1 MLQFISVKD
10 YKNEEFWNS
19 LTHFI
24 GVILTVLGTPL
35 LFYFD
40 NKFTSLSTL
49 SIILFSFGLFFVYSS
64 SSVYHFVINPRLKKR
79 FQILD
84 HISIYYLILGSYAPV
99 CLITLYE
106 YSGINI
112 FIVVLTLSIV
122 GTLKK
127 LFFTGRF
134 KIISLL
140 LYLAMGWLIVV
151 EINLLFELLDSEAE
165 LLLIIGGLSYTIGII
180 FYTLD
185 KIKYFH
191 SIWHLFVLTGSVLHY
206 LLIVLYLSLI
216 HI

>member
-64 SSVYHFVINPRLKKR
+64 SSVYHFVINPRLNKR

-112 FIVVLTLSIV
+112 FLAVLTLSIV
-122 GTLKK
+122 GTMKK

-206 LLIVLYLSLI
+206 LMIVLYI
-216 HI
+216 V

>member
-1 MLQFISVKD
+1 MQFVSLKD
-10 YKNEEFWNS
+10 YRNEELWNGI
-19 LTHFI
+19 THFI
-24 GVILTVLGTPL
+24 GVILTFLGVPL

-49 SIILFSFGLFFVYSS
+49 SIILFSFGLFLVYSS
-64 SSVYHFVINPRLKKR
+64 SSVYHFALKPSLKKT

-84 HISIYYLILGSYAPV
+84 HISIYYLILGSYAPL
-99 CLITLYE
+99 CLITLYD

-140 LYLAMGWLIVV
+140 LYIGMGWLIVV
-151 EINLLFELLDSEAE
+151 EINLLIELLNFKAQ
-165 LLLIIGGLSYTIGII
+165 LLLIIGGL
-180 FYTLD
+180 FYTLGTIFYSFD
-185 KIKYFH
+185 NFKYFH
-191 SIWHLFVLTGSVLHY
+191 SIWHLFVLTGSVLHFLMV
-206 LLIVLYLSLI
+206 LLFII
-216 HI
+216 

>member
-49 SIILFSFGLFFVYSS
+49 SIILFSFGLFSVYSS

-79 FQILD
+79 LQILD

-112 FIVVLTLSIV
+112 FIVVFTLSIV

-191 SIWHLFVLTGSVLHY
+191 SIWHLFVLAGSVSHY
-206 LLIVLYLSLI
+206 LMILLYIL
-216 HI
+216 

>member
-1 MLQFISVKD
+1 LQFISVKD

-49 SIILFSFGLFFVYSS
+49 SIILFSFGLFSVYSS

-79 FQILD
+79 LQILD

-112 FIVVLTLSIV
+112 FIVVLTLSII

-206 LLIVLYLSLI
+206 LMIVLYI
-216 HI
+216 V

>member
-49 SIILFSFGLFFVYSS
+49 SIILFSFGLFSVYSS

-79 FQILD
+79 LQILD

-112 FIVVLTLSIV
+112 FIVVFTLSIV

-206 LLIVLYLSLI
+206 LMIVLYI
-216 HI
+216 V

>member
-1 MLQFISVKD
+1 MQFVSLKD
-10 YKNEEFWNS
+10 YRNEELWNGI
-19 LTHFI
+19 THFI
-24 GVILTVLGTPL
+24 GVILTFLGVPL

-64 SSVYHFVINPRLKKR
+64 SSVYHFALKPSLKKT

-84 HISIYYLILGSYAPV
+84 HISIYYLILGSYAPL
-99 CLITLYE
+99 CLITLYD

-140 LYLAMGWLIVV
+140 LYIGMGWLIVV
-151 EINLLFELLDSEAE
+151 EINLLIELLNFKAQ
-165 LLLIIGGLSYTIGII
+165 LLLIIGGL
-180 FYTLD
+180 FYTLGTIFYSFD
-185 KIKYFH
+185 NFKYFH

-206 LLIVLYLSLI
+206 LMVLLFI
-216 HI
+216 I